1 MLVIILSSIAGLIAL
16 LVLLAML
23 KPKTFR
29 YERSAAIAAAPEK
42 VVAVLS
48 DFHEWSK
55 WSPWEKLDPTMTRT
69 HSGAASGV
77 GAIYEWKGAKKV
89 GSGRM
94 EILESSPALVKVQ
107 LDFIT
112 PFKAHNLTDFVV
124 TKTATGCDVQWVMY
138 GPAPFMNR
146 FMGTFINFDK
156 MIGKD
161 FDNGLANLN
170 AVVTAA

>member
-1 MLVIILSSIAGLIAL
+1 VLVIILSSIAGLIAL

-23 KPKTFR
+23 KPNTFR
-29 YERSAAIAAAPEK
+29 YERSAAIAASPEK

-77 GAIYEWKGAKKV
+77 GAIYEWTGNKKV

-94 EILESSPALVKVQ
+94 EILETSPTLVKVK
-107 LDFIT
+107 LDFLT
-112 PFKAHNLTDFVV
+112 PFEAHNLTDFEV
-124 TKTATGCDVQWVMY
+124 TKTASGCDVKWVMH
-138 GPAPFMNR
+138 GPALFMNR
-146 FMGTFINFDK
+146 FMGTFINFEK

-161 FDNGLANLN
+161 FENGLANLK